1 MALRGC
7 LRPVP
12 SLKGLLNSFH
22 FTQGLTTPMRAK
34 AARVGDPGTP
44 WASIISPLLHPISR
58 KIGANWG
65 PRLRGLDLARSFHPA
80 NSMRVLTDAF
90 EQYKRAALAGRPV
103 LKALPQTL
111 LSVSASAVP
120 ATTTTGGMATT
131 ATGGV
136 RSAAPTAA

>member
-1 MALRGC
+1 MALGGC

-22 FTQGLTTPMRAK
+22 FSQGLTTPMRAK
-34 AARVGDPGTP
+34 AARVGDPGTH

-80 NSMRVLTDAF
+80 NSMRVLTDAL
-90 EQYKRAALAGRPV
+90 EQYKRAALAGRPM
-103 LKALPQTL
+103 LKAFPQTML
-111 LSVSASAVP
+111 AMSASAVP
-120 ATTTTGGMATT
+120 ATTATR
-131 ATGGV
+131 GV
-136 RSAAPTAA
+136 RSPAATSAA